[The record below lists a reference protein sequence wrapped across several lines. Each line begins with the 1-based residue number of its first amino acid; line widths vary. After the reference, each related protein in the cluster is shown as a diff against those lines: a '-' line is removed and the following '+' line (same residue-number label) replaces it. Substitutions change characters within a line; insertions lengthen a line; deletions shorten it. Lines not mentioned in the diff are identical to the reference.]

1 MTTLFLG
8 KPVAD
13 QIAATLT
20 ERIARFAR
28 TPTLAIVSV
37 GNRAD
42 TAAFITAKE
51 RFAARIGV
59 HIDRRSFPESVS
71 TNELVRTLETLSQDN
86 MIDGIIVQLPLPSH
100 LEVESL
106 FAQVVP
112 SKDIDGLTAHNIK
125 ALVSGTPQILPA
137 TARGI
142 MNLLNA
148 HGVAV
153 RGARVVVVG
162 RSVLV
167 GKSVALTLLA
177 HDATVTLCHRK
188 TKNLSTITQEADILI
203 VASGSPGLI
212 GAAHVRPGQVV
223 IDVGITNVEGD
234 VFGKKKL
241 VGDVVCE
248 EVAPVVAA
256 LSPVP
261 GGVGPM
267 TVSALFQNL
276 VDVAAQPK

>member
-1 MTTLFLG
+1 MATLLLG
-8 KPVAD
+8 KPIAD
-13 QIAATLT
+13 QIAVTLS
-20 ERIARFAR
+20 ERISRLSR
-28 TPTLAIVSV
+28 VPTLAIVSV

-42 TAAFITAKE
+42 TAAFIAAKE
-51 RFAARIGV
+51 RFAVRIGV
-59 HIDRRSFPESVS
+59 RIDRRSFPETVSVD
-71 TNELVRTLETLSQDN
+71 ELTRTLETLSRDS

-100 LEVESL
+100 LDVASL
-106 FAQVVP
+106 LTCVAP
-112 SKDIDGLTAHNIK
+112 SKDVDGLTAHNIK
-125 ALVSGTPQILPA
+125 ALVSGMPHVLPA

-148 HGVAV
+148 HNVLT

-162 RSVLV
+162 RSMLV

-188 TKNLSTITQEADILI
+188 TKHLSAITQEADILI
-203 VASGSPGLI
+203 VAAGSPGLI

-223 IDVGITNVEGD
+223 IDVGITSIGED
-234 VFGKKKL
+234 VSGKKKL
-241 VGDVVCE
+241 VGDVLFD
-248 EVAPVVAA
+248 EVAPLVAA
-256 LSPVP
+256 ISPVP

-276 VDVAAQPK
+276 VDAAEQPK

>member
-1 MTTLFLG
+1 MATIFLG

-13 QIAATLT
+13 QIATTLA
-20 ERIARFAR
+20 ERIARLAR
-28 TPTLAIVSV
+28 VPTLAIVSV
-37 GNRAD
+37 GNRPD
-42 TAAFITAKE
+42 TAAFIAAKE
-51 RFAARIGV
+51 RFAARIGA

-71 TNELVRTLETLSQDN
+71 TDELAHTLETLSQDN

-106 FAQVVP
+106 FARVVP
-112 SKDIDGLTAHNIK
+112 SKDVDGLTAHNIK
-125 ALVSGTPQILPA
+125 ALVSGTPHVLPA

-148 HGVAV
+148 HGVVV

-177 HDATVTLCHRK
+177 QDATVTLCHRK
-188 TKNLSTITQEADILI
+188 TKHLSAITKEADILI
-203 VASGSPGLI
+203 VAAGSPGLI
-212 GAAHVRPGQVV
+212 HAAHVCPGQVV
-223 IDVGITNVEGD
+223 IDVGITSIGED
-234 VFGKKKL
+234 VSGKKKL
-241 VGDVVCE
+241 VGDVVVE
-248 EVAPVVAA
+248 EVLPLIAA

-276 VDVAAQPK
+276 VDAAEQPK